1 MKKSTTSSNNPNNK
15 ILSYQLTETFI
26 MKNFLIKNVLLIST
40 MFISTFSFASN
51 IAIDPT
57 NIYPKVKLETSMGI
71 IIVELD
77 RVKAPI
83 TVDNFLTYVVT
94 GEYNNTVFHRI
105 VEDFIVQGGG
115 YDEDFTPLKTNGDI
129 VNESGNGLKNEIGTI
144 AMAKENRPH
153 TANRQFFFNIN
164 NNTSLDPGRRWGYT
178 VFGAIVE
185 GDEVLEAM
193 AKVNTDYNEALGWE
207 NVPIEPVKLIK
218 ATLLPAD

>member
-1 MKKSTTSSNNPNNK
+1 
-15 ILSYQLTETFI
+15 
-26 MKNFLIKNVLLIST
+26 MKNLFNIIVTGILLLKLTLLSA
-40 MFISTFSFASN
+40 SAFANN

-57 NIYPKVKLETSMGI
+57 NIYPKVKLETSLGI

-94 GEYNNTVFHRI
+94 GEYNNTIFHRI

-115 YDEDFTPLKTNGDI
+115 YDVDFVPKKTNGDI

-164 NNTSLDPGRRWGYT
+164 DNTNLDPGKRWGYT
-178 VFGAIVE
+178 VFGSIVE
-185 GDEVLEAM
+185 GDDVLEAI
-193 AKVNTDYNEALGWE
+193 ANIKTDYNEALGWE
-207 NVPIEPVKLIK
+207 NVPLEPVILIK
-218 ATLLPAD
+218 ATLLPAQ

>member
-1 MKKSTTSSNNPNNK
+1 
-15 ILSYQLTETFI
+15 
-26 MKNFLIKNVLLIST
+26 MKNLYSFILTCTLLLSIS
-40 MFISTFSFASN
+40 MFSALSHTKN

-57 NIYPKVKLETSMGI
+57 NIYPKVKLETSLGI

-83 TVDNFLTYVVT
+83 TVDNFLTYVIT
-94 GEYNNTVFHRI
+94 GEYNNTIFHRI
-105 VEDFIVQGGG
+105 VEEFIVQGGG
-115 YDEDFTPLKTNGDI
+115 YDADFVPKKTNKDI

-164 NNTSLDPGRRWGYT
+164 DNTNLDPGRQWGYT

-185 GDEVLEAM
+185 GDEVLEAI
-193 AKVNTDYNEALGWE
+193 AKVKTDYNEAIGWE
-207 NVPIEPVKLIK
+207 NVPLEPVMLIK
-218 ATLLPAD
+218 ATLLPAE

>member
-1 MKKSTTSSNNPNNK
+1 MFSA
-15 ILSYQLTETFI
+15 LSHT
-26 MKNFLIKNVLLIST
+26 K
-40 MFISTFSFASN
+40 N

-57 NIYPKVKLETSMGI
+57 NIYPKVKLETSLGI

-83 TVDNFLTYVVT
+83 TVDNFLTYVIT
-94 GEYNNTVFHRI
+94 GEYNNTIFHRI
-105 VEDFIVQGGG
+105 VEEFIVQGGG
-115 YDEDFTPLKTNGDI
+115 YDADFVPKKTNKDI

-164 NNTSLDPGRRWGYT
+164 DNTNLDPGRQWGYT

-185 GDEVLEAM
+185 GDEVLEAI
-193 AKVNTDYNEALGWE
+193 AKVKTDYNEAIGWE
-207 NVPIEPVKLIK
+207 NVPLEPVMLIK
-218 ATLLPAD
+218 ATLLPAE

>member
-1 MKKSTTSSNNPNNK
+1 
-15 ILSYQLTETFI
+15 
-26 MKNFLIKNVLLIST
+26 MKNLFNIIVTGILLLKLTLLSA
-40 MFISTFSFASN
+40 SAFANN

-57 NIYPKVKLETSMGI
+57 NIYPKVKLETSLGI

-94 GEYNNTVFHRI
+94 GEYNNTIFHRI

-115 YDEDFTPLKTNGDI
+115 YDVDFVPKKTNGDI

-144 AMAKENRPH
+144 AMAKENQPH

-164 NNTSLDPGRRWGYT
+164 DNTNLDPGKRWGYT
-178 VFGAIVE
+178 VFGSIVE
-185 GDEVLEAM
+185 GDDVLEAI
-193 AKVNTDYNEALGWE
+193 ANIKTDYNEALGWE
-207 NVPIEPVKLIK
+207 NVPLEPVILIK
-218 ATLLPAD
+218 ATLLPAQ

>member
-1 MKKSTTSSNNPNNK
+1 
-15 ILSYQLTETFI
+15 
-26 MKNFLIKNVLLIST
+26 MKNLISLKFMNVIFLSLVLFCT
-40 MFISTFSFASN
+40 TVDAKN

-71 IIVELD
+71 IVIELD

-83 TVDNFLTYVVT
+83 TVDNFLTYVIS
-94 GEYNNTVFHRI
+94 GEYNNTIFHRI

-115 YDEDFTPLKTNGDI
+115 YDADFVSKKTNENI

-164 NNTSLDPGRRWGYT
+164 DNTNLDPGRHWGYT

-185 GDEVLEAM
+185 GDEVLEAI
-193 AKVNTDYNEALGWE
+193 AKVKTDYNETMGW
-207 NVPIEPVKLIK
+207 NDVPVEPITLIK
-218 ATLLPAD
+218 ATLLPAE

>member
-1 MKKSTTSSNNPNNK
+1 
-15 ILSYQLTETFI
+15 
-26 MKNFLIKNVLLIST
+26 MKNLVSMIFTRALLLMLVL
-40 MFISTFSFASN
+40 FSASAATKN

-57 NIYPKVKLETSMGI
+57 NIYPKVKLETSLGI

-77 RVKAPI
+77 RVRAPI

-94 GEYNNTVFHRI
+94 GEYNNTIFHRI

-115 YDEDFTPLKTNGDI
+115 YDADFIPKKTNGDI
-129 VNESGNGLKNEIGTI
+129 INESGNGLKNEIGTI

-164 NNTSLDPGRRWGYT
+164 DNTNLDPGRSWGYA

-185 GDEVLEAM
+185 GSEVLEAL
-193 AKVNTDYNEALGWE
+193 AKVKTDYNESIGWE
-207 NVPIEPVKLIK
+207 NVPLEPVILIK
-218 ATLLPAD
+218 ATLLPAQ

>member
-1 MKKSTTSSNNPNNK
+1 
-15 ILSYQLTETFI
+15 
-26 MKNFLIKNVLLIST
+26 MKNLIS
-40 MFISTFSFASN
+40 SFSIYVLFLNVCLFSSAVTAKN

-57 NIYPKVKLETSMGI
+57 NIYPKVKLETSLGI

-83 TVDNFLTYVVT
+83 TVDNFLTYVIT

-115 YDEDFTPLKTNGDI
+115 YDADFVPKKTNADI

-144 AMAKENRPH
+144 AMAKESRPH

-164 NNTSLDPGRRWGYT
+164 DNTNLDPGRQWGYA
-178 VFGAIVE
+178 VFGAIIA

-193 AKVNTDYNEALGWE
+193 AKTKTDYNDALGWE
-207 NVPIEPVKLIK
+207 NVPLTPVMLIK

>member
-1 MKKSTTSSNNPNNK
+1 
-15 ILSYQLTETFI
+15 
-26 MKNFLIKNVLLIST
+26 MKNLFNIIVTGILLLKLTLLSA
-40 MFISTFSFASN
+40 SAFANN

-57 NIYPKVKLETSMGI
+57 NIYPKVKLETSLGI

-83 TVDNFLTYVVT
+83 TVDNFLNYVVT
-94 GEYNNTVFHRI
+94 GEYNNTIFHRI

-115 YDEDFTPLKTNGDI
+115 YDVDFVPKKTNGDI

-164 NNTSLDPGRRWGYT
+164 DNTNLDPGKRWGYT
-178 VFGAIVE
+178 VFGSIVE
-185 GDEVLEAM
+185 GDDVLEAI
-193 AKVNTDYNEALGWE
+193 ANIKTDYNEALGWE
-207 NVPIEPVKLIK
+207 NVPLEPVILIK
-218 ATLLPAD
+218 ATLLPAQ